1 MLSQP
6 TILQP
11 VSRKARELF
20 GPKRPVFQ
28 LQSTCFDEL
37 IFEHVFNVRQIKR
50 TAKFDG
56 LEPGCLEDITGNVA
70 PKIGPKSFRTF

>member
-11 VSRKARELF
+11 VSWKARELF
-20 GPKRPVFQ
+20 GPKKPVFQ
-28 LQSTCFDEL
+28 LQCTCFEEL
-37 IFEHVFNVRQIKR
+37 TFEHVFNVRKIKR

-56 LEPGCLEDITGNVA
+56 LEPGYLEDITGIVA